1 MRSRTVK
8 KQIWLSR
15 EEDYVLKI
23 KSQVAGLNASDLIR
37 NLIVGYE
44 PREKPPK
51 EFYEAINEIRMIGKN
66 INQIAKYG
74 NSKGYVNGVDL
85 KMEIEKLDNLILD
98 LKRKY
103 LLPKEVT

>member
-1 MRSRTVK
+1 M
-8 KQIWLSR
+8 
-15 EEDYVLKI
+15 
-23 KSQVAGLNASDLIR
+23 IR